1 MVNASPEDFCFCYE
15 EDTSFHHFAPKQGVP
30 IISMYTDYEG
40 GGAISITND
49 FILMSYS
56 YDFVFTVGV
65 QYDLE
70 KIQEK

>member
-1 MVNASPEDFCFCYE
+1 
-15 EDTSFHHFAPKQGVP
+15 
-30 IISMYTDYEG
+30 MYTDYEG